1 MEITE
6 IDKGKIVELS
16 LKPEWGRGKIVQIKL
31 GKATIVFENDPE
43 HLKPEYSLYSEFLKK
58 SANQDGTGFKGRAK
72 KKVAVVK
79 KYPTS

>member
-16 LKPEWGRGKIVQIKL
+16 LKPEWGRGKIVEIKL

-43 HLKPEYSLYSEFLKK
+43 HLKRDYSLYSEFLKK
-58 SANQDGTGFKGRAK
+58 STNQDGTGFKAK
-72 KKVAVVK
+72 ARKKLVVK
-79 KYPTS
+79 KTPTE

>member
-43 HLKPEYSLYSEFLKK
+43 HLKREYSLYSEFLKK
-58 SANQDGTGFKGRAK
+58 STNQDGTGFKGRAK